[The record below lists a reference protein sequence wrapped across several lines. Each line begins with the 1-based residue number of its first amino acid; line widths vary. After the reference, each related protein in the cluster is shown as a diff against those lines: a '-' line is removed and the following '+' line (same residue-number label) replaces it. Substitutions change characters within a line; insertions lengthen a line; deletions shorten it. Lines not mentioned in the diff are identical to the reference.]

1 MLRNPGQP
9 GCYLS
14 LCLCL
19 CLTHI
24 HRMYF
29 QRTLQRTPGMG
40 ATIHPGVSEA
50 EEPAASTPASPQL
63 TLGCKPRIRL
73 EVGQGGAHTSAC
85 QPTYLA
91 LQWYPELVQKRS
103 LHQFL
108 GSPQLGS
115 SHQPSSLTL
124 HKVPPQRGSR
134 RRGRRS
140 LQMSSSVYSI
150 VCPPQTVRPIE
161 QNQVPFDPSTSL
173 FLQHSCDKHL
183 RG

>member
-14 LCLCL
+14 LCL

-40 ATIHPGVSEA
+40 ATTPPGVSEA
-50 EEPAASTPASPQL
+50 GGPAATTPASLQL

-85 QPTYLA
+85 QPTHLA

-103 LHQFL
+103 LHPVPQITTAWLLSSTMLARFTQGFSSEGFQAAKPSVSTDVFVCL
-108 GSPQLGS
+108 VCCLPSPDCAAHGTES
-115 SHQPSSLTL
+115 SSL
-124 HKVPPQRGSR
+124 
-134 RRGRRS
+134 
-140 LQMSSSVYSI
+140 
-150 VCPPQTVRPIE
+150 
-161 QNQVPFDPSTSL
+161 
-173 FLQHSCDKHL
+173 
-183 RG
+183 